1 MKQVSKIMLTAVS
14 LLSASSMLLGT
25 PTNVKAASN
34 VSTTSSLN
42 SDNLYFLYNGQ
53 KLANN
58 AILPMEKG
66 IAVNN
71 GDSLEKVLNTAK
83 SLVSLSVS
91 GVQIT
96 TNVSELR
103 GQVQSQN
110 VLLDNS
116 NNIAQ
121 IPTTGFYV
129 TLTARNNGQVVNV
142 RVPFGNAYTV
152 TQNAPEVQVTFNQ
165 NNVNQRLN
173 VNNLIFQIAS
183 GSKFDP
189 LNFGGSNKEQ
199 YKLTATNKGTL
210 TVDSNTVDPSQ
221 PGSWGQVKVTA
232 TIAKVRSLRL
242 VLKFM

>member
-1 MKQVSKIMLTAVS
+1 
-14 LLSASSMLLGT
+14 
-25 PTNVKAASN
+25 
-34 VSTTSSLN
+34 
-42 SDNLYFLYNGQ
+42 
-53 KLANN
+53 
-58 AILPMEKG
+58 MEKG

-129 TLTARNNGQVVNV
+129 T
-142 RVPFGNAYTV
+142 
-152 TQNAPEVQVTFNQ
+152 
-165 NNVNQRLN
+165 
-173 VNNLIFQIAS
+173 
-183 GSKFDP
+183 
-189 LNFGGSNKEQ
+189 
-199 YKLTATNKGTL
+199 
-210 TVDSNTVDPSQ
+210 
-221 PGSWGQVKVTA
+221 
-232 TIAKVRSLRL
+232 
-242 VLKFM
+242 